1 MASSNGSS
9 NNDDENDGIVDRL
22 AKALFASPNSPLTAF
37 ADRQRIERME
47 QCTQLANILS
57 ACQAIKAG
65 KQLDSTEDA
74 ILPPSKSAARI
85 SRFFKWNGEEE
96 HRPSKSSAL
105 DDAFSSLG
113 GRISNGNEGDDDNTQ
128 GNTATTATTRPRY
141 SADCA
146 IETHELWACRALAV
160 GCGNHLAE
168 LRRCWDRQNSVA
180 TVVMREQDDV
190 KEEGIEFYKDPTKED
205 LSCRNIQMNMAR
217 CVNRHVAELNER
229 QTLQKTKRRSN
240 NA

>member
-1 MASSNGSS
+1 MASINGSS
-9 NNDDENDGIVDRL
+9 NNDDDNDGVVDRL

-65 KQLDSTEDA
+65 KQLGSPGEDA
-74 ILPPSKSAARI
+74 IMMPPSRSAARI
-85 SRFFKWNGEEE
+85 SRFFKWNGEDQ
-96 HRPSKSSAL
+96 STATSTAL
-105 DDAFSSLG
+105 DDAFSG
-113 GRISNGNEGDDDNTQ
+113 KINNDNDMKSN
-128 GNTATTATTRPRY
+128 TTSPATTRPRY

-160 GCGNHLAE
+160 GCGNHLAD

-180 TVVMREQDDV
+180 TVVMREQDV
-190 KEEGIEFYKDPTKED
+190 KDEGVEFYKDPTEED
-205 LSCRNIQMNMAR
+205 HSCRTIQMNMAR

-229 QTLQKTKRRSN
+229 QALQKTKKQ
-240 NA
+240 